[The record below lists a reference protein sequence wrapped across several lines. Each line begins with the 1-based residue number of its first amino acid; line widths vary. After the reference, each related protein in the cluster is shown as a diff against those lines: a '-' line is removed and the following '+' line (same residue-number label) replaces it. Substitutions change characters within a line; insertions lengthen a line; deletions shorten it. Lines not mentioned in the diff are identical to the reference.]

1 MDRDRRD
8 PRRPGPGG
16 IVLAVAGGAL
26 ALFVLAYA
34 SQPQAADD
42 DASTTTS
49 ILVVS
54 PPETLSTST
63 TVVVA
68 GDPSPIEPL
77 TAYLPAA
84 DGALISVLTTRSGG
98 NRLMT
103 WSDLRS
109 GANMPARLNRPLLEF
124 DASDLRLAF
133 IAPSSTLD
141 GDRLYVGR
149 PLDWRP
155 IASQV
160 TSFAWHTTI
169 PGHLGWVEIMRGLCR
184 ADLHINGAFVTEPV
198 CDQNVTGEL
207 VGLDDNGALLLTGRE
222 VVRVSSDGEQSARL
236 FAMDAF
242 LAPDGRVLTTSISSA
257 ERGVVFDLASPELS
271 EVDRL
276 DWAPADALGTDGFVA
291 WSPQATSPELAFLV
305 TLDAGRHQI
314 QRWDLDGNLLD
325 ALDPD
330 GDVVDVGWDRSGR
343 YLLAP
348 GLIDGEFGVQAFD
361 LTASETAFLPFDH
374 RVQDTHLVIPALC
387 EDASALVDH
396 WQRRVPDGVTVVD
409 MWMVDSRDSGRST
422 WWFVSGRL
430 MGGEHD
436 GAIATWA
443 IPDYSGAGAPP
454 DAIPVNDA
462 AAALGREPPSL
473 DPDGYD
479 VDDWM
484 LVDGARISQ
493 WCLAASDD

>member
-26 ALFVLAYA
+26 ALLVLAYA
-34 SQPQAADD
+34 SQPQVAD

-49 ILVVS
+49 NLVSS
-54 PPETLSTST
+54 PPEMTTTST
-63 TVVVA
+63 RVVVA
-68 GDPSPIEPL
+68 SDPSSSEPL
-77 TAYLPAA
+77 TDYLPAA
-84 DGALISVLTTRSGG
+84 DGASISVVATRSGG

-109 GANMPARLNRPLLEF
+109 GAAMPAMLNRPLLEF

-149 PLDWRP
+149 RLDWRP

-160 TSFAWHTTI
+160 TSFAWHTTS
-169 PGHLGWVEIMRGLCR
+169 PGRLGWVEIMRGLCH

-198 CDQNVTGEL
+198 CDQKVTGEL
-207 VGLDDNGALLLTGRE
+207 VGLDDNGALLLTGGE
-222 VVRVSSDGEQSARL
+222 AVRVSRDGSEGARL
-236 FAMDAF
+236 AAIDGF
-242 LAPDGRVLTTSISSA
+242 LAPDGRVLITSISSA
-257 ERGVVFDLASPELS
+257 EQGVVFDLASPDLS
-271 EVDRL
+271 EVDIL
-276 DWAPADALGTDGFVA
+276 DWAPADASGQNGFVA
-291 WSPQATSPELAFLV
+291 WSPRVTSPELAFLV
-305 TLDAGRHQI
+305 RLDAGRYQI
-314 QRWDLDGNLLD
+314 QRWDLDGNLLN
-325 ALDPD
+325 ALDLD
-330 GDVVDVGWDRSGR
+330 GEVWNVGWDRSGR

-348 GLIDGEFGVQAFD
+348 GLMDGEFGVQAFD
-361 LTASETAFLPFDH
+361 LTTSEWAFLPFDH

-387 EDASALVDH
+387 EDASALADH
-396 WQRRVPDGVTVVD
+396 WQQRVPDGVTVVD
-409 MWMVDSRDSGRST
+409 MWLVNSRDSGLSS
-422 WWFVSGRL
+422 WWSVSGRL
-430 MGGEHD
+430 IGGEHD

-443 IPDYSGAGAPP
+443 IPDYSGVGTPP
-454 DAIPVNDA
+454 DAIPANHA
-462 AAALGREPPSL
+462 AAAPGRKPSSL
-473 DPDGYD
+473 DPGGYD

-493 WCLAASDD
+493 WCVGASGD